1 MTRSD
6 DFSVVLGGP
15 LYRLYRRTHLSGES
29 LELVPR
35 RAATLCLLAWLPL
48 LILTL
53 IEGNAWSGAAQP
65 FLRDVDVH
73 ARLLLALPLLLGA
86 EWHVHRRMS
95 GVARRFVE
103 LGLVPPEARP
113 KFDAAVASVQRVR
126 ESRLLEIAVLVFV
139 YGIGVSVIW
148 RHVVGHGVDTWYRE
162 AVGGAPQPTLAGWW
176 YGLVSLPLFQFVL
189 YRWYVRL
196 GVWAWFLFK
205 VSRCG
210 LSLVPT
216 HPDKFAGLG
225 FLATLCYAFSPLLLA
240 HGVLF
245 AGVAASGILFDGR
258 TFPEYATELIVAAVL
273 ILAFVMGPLAVFV
286 PVLVDAKRNGLRIYG
301 SLAQRYVEEFQS
313 KWTGSPRPAEPLL
326 GTPDIQSLADLSN
339 AYDNVVGMRL
349 FPLSWRTA
357 SQLAVLT
364 LAPLAPV
371 ALTMVSDVELGAMLL
386 KVLF

>member
-1 MTRSD
+1 MARSD

-15 LYRLYRRTHLSGES
+15 LYRLYRRTHLSGDS

-35 RAATLCLLAWLPL
+35 RALTLCLFAWLPL
-48 LILTL
+48 LIITL
-53 IEGNAWSGAAQP
+53 IERNAWSGAAQP

-86 EWHVHRRMS
+86 ERHVHQRMS

-103 LGLVPPEARP
+103 LGLIAPESRP
-113 KFDAAVASVQRVR
+113 KFDAAVGAVRRVR
-126 ESRLLEIAVLVFV
+126 ESRLLEIALVVFV

-148 RHVVGHGVDTWYRE
+148 RHVVGQGADTWYRD
-162 AVGGAPQPTLAGWW
+162 ATGGAPQPTLAGWW

-196 GVWAWFLFK
+196 GVWAWFLWK

-210 LSLVPT
+210 LKLVPT
-216 HPDKFAGLG
+216 HPDKFGGLG
-225 FLATLCYAFSPLLLA
+225 FLGTLCYAFAPLLLA

-258 TFPEYATELIVAAVL
+258 TLPEYSMEIIIAAAF
-273 ILAFVMGPLAVFV
+273 ILLFVMGPLAVFV
-286 PVLVDAKRNGLRIYG
+286 PTLVDAKRRGLRIYG
-301 SLAQRYVEEFQS
+301 GLAQRYVEEFEG
-313 KWTGSPRPAEPLL
+313 KWIADTRPVEPLL
-326 GTPDIQSLADLSN
+326 GTPDIQSLADLSG
-339 AYDNVVGMRL
+339 AYENVVGMRL
-349 FPLSWRTA
+349 FPMSWRTA
-357 SQLAVLT
+357 SQLALVTLVP
-364 LAPLAPV
+364 LAPLG
-371 ALTMVSDVELGAMLL
+371 LTMVTDVELGAMLL